1 MAWFLLL
8 LLPAACL
15 QAGNSAGSNRVNTFG
30 VNQPARLSGVEGS
43 SVEIPFSF
51 YFPWE
56 LAKDPQMR
64 ILWRRKYLYG
74 ELIYNSS
81 SGFIHEHFKDQLILN
96 WTQPQTLGVLR
107 ILDLN
112 KKDQTVYFCQI
123 YLNTK
128 RGVQSWQSTDGT
140 QLAITHAVSTTM
152 QSPSIVTSA
161 ITTAGLED
169 TEGQRNPSLE
179 SLGATVRVV
188 VATAVLITPV
198 YVILIFLWWQKREQ
212 LRGRQRI
219 SMAAT
224 LTLVL
229 LLQDSKLKLKPQ
241 PGEQLSSQ
249 GAGNSAGS
257 NRVNDF
263 GVNQTAHLSGV
274 QGSSIE
280 IPFSFYYPWKSP
292 KDLQMRIL
300 WRWKHF
306 HGAFIYKS
314 SSGFI
319 HKHFKNRLILNWTQP
334 QTSGVLRILDLKKKD
349 QAVYFCRV
357 HLKARKVKEEFFQSI
372 PGTNLSITP
381 RKHMDPNENPKDNNI
396 VYASIALTSPTSP
409 GAPACPPVHEN
420 PQEETVYSIV
430 KTK

>member
-1 MAWFLLL
+1 MAF
-8 LLPAACL
+8 
-15 QAGNSAGSNRVNTFG
+15 
-30 VNQPARLSGVEGS
+30 EGS
-43 SVEIPFSF
+43 SEAAPSRQLEVSVE
-51 YFPWE
+51 
-56 LAKDPQMR
+56 R
-64 ILWRRKYLYG
+64 
-74 ELIYNSS
+74 
-81 SGFIHEHFKDQLILN
+81 
-96 WTQPQTLGVLR
+96 
-107 ILDLN
+107 
-112 KKDQTVYFCQI
+112 
-123 YLNTK
+123 
-128 RGVQSWQSTDGT
+128 
-140 QLAITHAVSTTM
+140 
-152 QSPSIVTSA
+152 
-161 ITTAGLED
+161 
-169 TEGQRNPSLE
+169 
-179 SLGATVRVV
+179 
-188 VATAVLITPV
+188 
-198 YVILIFLWWQKREQ
+198 
-212 LRGRQRI
+212 
-219 SMAAT
+219 
-224 LTLVL
+224 
-229 LLQDSKLKLKPQ
+229 
-241 PGEQLSSQ
+241 
-249 GAGNSAGS
+249 NSAGS

-381 RKHMDPNENPKDNNI
+381 SECILAPRTISSSPTTATSAHTKNTLTSTEGQMSGENQTLNPGTRIALAVSGAVLLVGVLGLMVFLRWKRRKGQRTKAETPARELIENTEKSEQVEPEGRYMDPKENPKDNNI
-396 VYASIALTSPTSP
+396 VYASITLSSPTSP
-409 GAPACPPVHEN
+409 GTPACLPVHEN

-430 KTK
+430 KAK